1 MLLELSV
8 VEQRYHAVLEV
19 LGSLVPVAEVAER
32 YGVSRQSV
40 HTWVRRY
47 QQGGL
52 AGLADRSHR
61 PRSHPFQLDPAVA
74 AVICQLRRDHPR
86 WGPRRLLFELGERGV
101 TPVPSRSTVYRV
113 LVREHLVDGR
123 PRRRP
128 RSSFVPWQRDAPM
141 ELWQLDITGKV
152 WLADG
157 RELKLVTGIDDHSRF
172 VVLAAV
178 VPRATG
184 RAVCAAFVA
193 ALAAYGCPEQVLT
206 DNGKQFTGKFNRPR
220 PAEVLF
226 DRICRKNGIEH
237 LLTAFRHPTTTGK
250 IERWH
255 QTLQREWLEDQDPC
269 EDLAAAQAMVDAF
282 RLEYNTRRPHQAL
295 DMATPASRFAPVPP
309 QRRTLLPLWLP
320 AVLQPEPAQ
329 APEPGGSSVTAIAEG
344 LAPASAVSGSP
355 GRGQGRSSAGRSTLT
370 PPADSQPQ
378 PAAAASPD
386 PGALPASV
394 DPASVR
400 LVSGDAVEVDR
411 VVPDC
416 GNLMVRPQQF
426 WFGPALAGRSVTL
439 WIDTTTVHVSM
450 DGQRIKT
457 LPSRFTVLDLARL
470 RQGDARPAGPPPAP
484 PSPGMLAAGAAVELE
499 RCVTS
504 IGCVGLA
511 GRLIPIGSP
520 LAGRRVTLR
529 LEEHLIHVVVDGQ
542 LWRTLPSPIPP
553 QSRGRLRGARVAGPP
568 PIVPNGPVRVQRRVS
583 LTGACQVCR
592 QRIQVGIQHAR
603 QTVTIEVEQTL
614 FRVLDDRETIL
625 KVVPRTNTQEVRRF
639 KAYGHTG
646 RSA

>member
-1 MLLELSV
+1 VLLELSV

-40 HTWVRRY
+40 HVWVRRY
-47 QQGGL
+47 QEGGL

-61 PRSHPFQLDPAVA
+61 PRSHPLRLDPAVA
-74 AVICQLRRDHPR
+74 AVICRLRRDHPR
-86 WGPRRLLFELGERGV
+86 WGPRRLRYELDQRGIA
-101 TPVPSRSTVYRV
+101 PVPSRSTVYRV

-123 PRRRP
+123 HRARP

-141 ELWQLDITGKV
+141 QLWQLDITGKV
-152 WLADG
+152 WLVDG
-157 RELKLVTGIDDHSRF
+157 TELKLVTGIDDHSRF
-172 VVLAAV
+172 VVLAV
-178 VPRATG
+178 VVARATG
-184 RAVCAAFVA
+184 RAVCAAFTQ
-193 ALAAYGCPEQVLT
+193 ALAEYGCPEQVLT

-226 DRICRKNGIEH
+226 DRVCRKNGIEH

-255 QTLQREWLEDQDPC
+255 QTLQQEWLEDQDPC
-269 EDLAAAQAMVDAF
+269 ADLAAAQAMVDAF
-282 RLEYNTRRPHQAL
+282 RTEYNTRRPHQAL
-295 DMATPASRFAPVPP
+295 DMATPASRFVSVPP
-309 QRRTLLPLWLP
+309 ERRALLPLWVP
-320 AVLQPEPAQ
+320 AVLQPEPS
-329 APEPGGSSVTAIAEG
+329 EPGARSVTSVG
-344 LAPASAVSGSP
+344 SGPAPAAAVSGSP
-355 GRGQGRSSAGRSTLT
+355 GRGQGRSSVGRSTLT
-370 PPADSQPQ
+370 PPADSQPR
-378 PAAAASPD
+378 PGAGASPD
-386 PGALPASV
+386 PHGALPAAV
-394 DPASVR
+394 DPASAA
-400 LVSGDAVEVDR
+400 LVSADAVELDR

-426 WFGPALAGRSVTL
+426 WFGPALAGRTVTL

-450 DGQRIKT
+450 DGHRFKT

-470 RQGDARPAGPPPAP
+470 RKGDARPAGPPPAP

-499 RCVTS
+499 RCVTAV
-504 IGCVGLA
+504 GCVALA

-542 LWRTLPSPIPP
+542 LWRTVASPIPP
-553 QSRGRLRGARVAGPP
+553 QIRGRLRGARLAGPP
-568 PIVPNGPVRVQRRVS
+568 PAVPDGPVRVQRRVS
-583 LTGACQVCR
+583 VTGACQVCR
-592 QRIQVGIQHAR
+592 QRVQVGLQHAR
-603 QTVTIEVEQTL
+603 ATVTVEVEPTL
-614 FRVLDDRETIL
+614 FRILDDRETIL
-625 KVVPRTNTQEVRRF
+625 KVVPRTNTEEVTRF